1 MATKEGA
8 RAMIEVRF
16 FSMLELKL
24 LTLALEDEFL
34 RLRIVFGSVLALTG
48 DNGGIKERTSCL
60 GTMMSFLMFSSPG
73 WRQGMII
80 SLGLAGAFPST

>member
-1 MATKEGA
+1 MATNVEA
-8 RAMIEVRF
+8 RARIEVRL

-24 LTLALEDEFL
+24 LTLALEDESL
-34 RLRIVFGSVLALTG
+34 RLRVVSGSVLVLTG

-73 WRQGMII
+73 WRQGMVL